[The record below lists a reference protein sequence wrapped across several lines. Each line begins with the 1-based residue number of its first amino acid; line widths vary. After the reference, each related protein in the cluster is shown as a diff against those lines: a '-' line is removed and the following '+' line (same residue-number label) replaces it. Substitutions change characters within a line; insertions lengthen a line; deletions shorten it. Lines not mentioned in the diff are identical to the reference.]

1 MEAIGLSLH
10 AMQLVADK
18 HLCSVAVSCLLCP
31 CMLRA
36 LHLLQIGLVSQEPL
50 LFSGSVLSNIM
61 YGKPDATMAEV
72 RV

>member
-50 LFSGSVLSNIM
+50 LFSVLSNIM